1 MKCTAS
7 YYIRVLDVAVVAL
20 LVEHSFL
27 VISTYQYYEKSDIH
41 I

>member
-1 MKCTAS
+1 MKYAAS
-7 YYIRVLDVAVVAL
+7 LYIRVLGVAVVAL